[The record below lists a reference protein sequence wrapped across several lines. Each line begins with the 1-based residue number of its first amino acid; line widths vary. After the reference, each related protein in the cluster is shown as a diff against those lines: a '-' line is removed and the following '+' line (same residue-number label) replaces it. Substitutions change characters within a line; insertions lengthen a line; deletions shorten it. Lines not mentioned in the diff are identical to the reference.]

1 MVTASINTVNPS
13 IGIKTIAKETT
24 AATIKK
30 YGAKDTDT
38 GSVKVQIALMT
49 QRVQQLTAHVKQFP
63 KDGTAKRSLLKVVGQ
78 RRKMLKYFERTD
90 LEGYR
95 AFIKEL
101 GLRK

>member
-1 MVTASINTVNPS
+1 MALS
-13 IGIKTIAKETT
+13 KETT
-24 AATIKK
+24 AATVTK

-38 GSVKVQIALMT
+38 GCVKVQIALLT
-49 QRVQQLTAHVKQFP
+49 QRIAQLTEHSNRFP
-63 KDGTAKRSLLKVVGQ
+63 KDACAKRSLLKVVGQ

>member
-1 MVTASINTVNPS
+1 MALT
-13 IGIKTIAKETT
+13 KETT
-24 AATIKK
+24 SAIISK
-30 YGAKDTDT
+30 YGAKEKDT
-38 GSVKVQIALMT
+38 GSVKVQIALLT
-49 QRVQQLTAHVKQFP
+49 ERIKQLTEHSKTFP
-63 KDGTAKRSLLKVVGQ
+63 KDACAKRSLLKVVGQ

>member
-1 MVTASINTVNPS
+1 MALTKDTTV
-13 IGIKTIAKETT
+13 
-24 AATIKK
+24 ATVKK
-30 YGAKDTDT
+30 YGANEADT
-38 GSVKVQIALMT
+38 GSVKVQVALMT
-49 QRVQQLTAHVKQFP
+49 QRVKQLTEHVKAFP
-63 KDGTAKRSLLKVVGQ
+63 KDASAKRALLKVVGQ

>member
-1 MVTASINTVNPS
+1 MALT
-13 IGIKTIAKETT
+13 KETT
-24 AATIKK
+24 SATVKK
-30 YGAKDTDT
+30 YGAKESDT

-49 QRVQQLTAHVKQFP
+49 QRVQQLTAHTKAFP
-63 KDGTAKRSLLKVVGQ
+63 KDATAKRALLKVVGQ

-90 LEGYR
+90 LDGYR

>member
-1 MVTASINTVNPS
+1 MAL
-13 IGIKTIAKETT
+13 AKETT
-24 AATIKK
+24 VATVKK
-30 YGAKDTDT
+30 YGANEKDT
-38 GSVKVQIALMT
+38 GSVKVQIALLT
-49 QRVQQLTAHVKQFP
+49 QRVQQLTEHTKAFP
-63 KDGTAKRSLLKVVGQ
+63 KDAAGKRALLKVVGQ